1 MSYPETKRFFR
12 TQSERDAMEASMQQS
27 IANMAHFEAS
37 RMYHT
42 QEVARQIRNG
52 PDVVAKPR

>member
-12 TQSERDAMEASMQQS
+12 TQNDRDAMEASMQQS

-42 QEVARQIRNG
+42 QGWRDKLESG
-52 PDVVAKPR
+52 PDVAWKPR